1 MSNDQN
7 PITLRVDGTLKQLDD
22 CPLAG
27 WPAEVYELDGASR
40 GESQRVV
47 PAALPISTPSSS
59 SSSPT
64 APASWSPPPTPS
76 ATWARPQGAATA

>member
-7 PITLRVDGTLKQLDD
+7 PITLCVDGTLRKDD

-27 WPAEVYELDGASR
+27 WPAEVYELDGMSR

-47 PAALPISTPSSS
+47 PATLPLDAVLELELANGTRILVAAADAE
-59 SSSPT
+59 T
-64 APASWSPPPTPS
+64 ATLE
-76 ATWARPQGAATA
+76 GAQ